1 MSRPMKD
8 FAASAVDRRK
18 FLTGALFCS
27 AAAIAAWREP
37 YKRLDYLGHKKLE
50 DIVPKTIGRWK
61 FETASGLVV
70 PPEDQMIQALYS
82 QLLTRVYWD
91 GQNPPI
97 MLLMAQAGSQTGFL
111 QVHRPETCYTAGG
124 YQITPLAPHRIEIGP
139 KVIQASTIDATTG
152 GPTEHVIYWTRVGD
166 EMPQT
171 WREQKLSVAKQN
183 LQGIVPDAILVRI
196 SAVGPDGVA
205 ARAMIDEF
213 VQTMIDSIRPEM
225 RPVFVA

>member
-1 MSRPMKD
+1 MKPRFD
-8 FAASAVDRRK
+8 TFDGPTMDRRK
-18 FLTGALFCS
+18 LLAGLLFCS
-27 AAAIAAWREP
+27 AAGLAAWRQP
-37 YKRLDYLGHKKLE
+37 YKRLDYLGRNKLD

-70 PPEDQMIQALYS
+70 PPEDQLAQALYS

-124 YQITPLAPHRIEIGP
+124 YQITPLAPHRIQVGP
-139 KVIQASTIDATTG
+139 KVIQASTIDATSG
-152 GPTEHVIYWTRVGD
+152 GPTEHVVYWTRVGNQ
-166 EMPQT
+166 MPQT
-171 WREQKLSVAKQN
+171 WRAQKLSVADQN
-183 LQGIVPDAILVRI
+183 LRGIIPDAILVRI
-196 SAVGPDGVA
+196 SVVGPDGAA

-213 VQTMIDSIRPEM
+213 VQMMIASVPAQM